1 MRIVRLIDMPYGTK
15 AVTALDGNG
24 DYNVYINSRYDYE
37 TQKIAFEH
45 EMIHINKNHFYS
57 GGDVTQNEREADGFT
72 AAVRH
77 IM

>member
-1 MRIVRLIDMPYGTK
+1 MTIVRLIDMPYGTK

-24 DYNVYINSRYDYE
+24 DYIVYINSRYDYE

-57 GGDVTQNEREADGFT
+57 GGDVARNEREADRFT
-72 AAVRH
+72 VADKH